1 MYGAPTPK
9 DPNVDIPRSR
19 VGVFDKVLKTI
30 STQVP
35 EQVKPT
41 KYINLFCCFCLAHCF
56 KLRGIVNSFS
66 FVKDE

>member
-30 STQVP
+30 SRYLGTG
-35 EQVKPT
+35 T
-41 KYINLFCCFCLAHCF
+41 
-56 KLRGIVNSFS
+56 S
-66 FVKDE
+66 